1 MFYVWNKLG
10 LFWIQKICNNNEIF
24 ENKFK
29 INLKTIK
36 YCLKYG
42 QKNSNKLD
50 THKKSS
56 NK

>member
-36 YCLKYG
+36 YCLKYE
-42 QKNSNKLD
+42 QNSSNKLD
-50 THKKSS
+50 AP
-56 NK
+56 

>member
-1 MFYVWNKLG
+1 MFEY
-10 LFWIQKICNNNEIF
+10 IYIYIY
-24 ENKFK
+24 K

-36 YCLKYG
+36 YCLKYE

-50 THKKSS
+50 THKKNS